1 MTFKAGFYELEREMI
16 KEKGSLAYFSNDH
29 PKLRKLR
36 ELAGVTNHAN
46 PVGKLN
52 VNVKKI
58 KELMQE
64 RDECSEE
71 VGRAMKKSA
80 AFIPQTIGTGY
91 LSQKDLTLLAWHFEV
106 LELELLAE

>member
-1 MTFKAGFYELEREMI
+1 MTFKAGFYELESEMI

-29 PKLRKLR
+29 PKLRRLR

-71 VGRAMKKSA
+71 VGRAMKKST
-80 AFIPQTIGTGY
+80 AFMPRMMGTGY
-91 LSQKDLTLLAWHFEV
+91 LSQKEITRLAWHFEV